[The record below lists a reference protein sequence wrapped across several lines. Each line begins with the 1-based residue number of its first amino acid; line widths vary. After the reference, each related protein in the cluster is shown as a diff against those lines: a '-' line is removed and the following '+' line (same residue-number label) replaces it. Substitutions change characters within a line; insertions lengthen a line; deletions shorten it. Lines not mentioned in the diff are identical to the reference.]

1 MKKIGIAITDAS
13 DWTAAAL
20 ADSLRKKGI
29 EPCVLNLCHVEA
41 GIANGTEY
49 QVNGT
54 DLAGLDAIIVRDM
67 GAGKNEAVTFRFD
80 ILRQLEN
87 EGVLVANPPSAIQ
100 NAANKYHSSYLF
112 SKAGLPAPRTK
123 VVQDADSAMK
133 VLDSFGDAVLKP
145 VFGYKGIGIAR
156 IRNGDI
162 IRPDGTKDPD
172 STPELVSSLLEEKGM
187 LYIQEFVENT
197 GKDTRAFVVDGE
209 VVGAIYRKAA
219 PGWWLNNL
227 SRGGSAHRCTL
238 APEQSSMCEKA
249 ADAIG
254 AIYAG
259 VDIIEG
265 PGGSMLLE
273 INGTPSGAGIYRAWG
288 INVADHIV
296 KAVIERL

>member
-29 EPCVLNLCHVEA
+29 EPCVLNLCHAEA

>member
-1 MKKIGIAITDAS
+1 MKNIGIAITDAS

-20 ADSLRKKGI
+20 AGSLRKKGI
-29 EPCVLNLCHVEA
+29 EPCVFNLCHADTRITKE
-41 GIANGTEY
+41 IEY
-49 QVNGT
+49 RVNGT

-67 GAGKNEAVTFRFD
+67 AAGRDEAVTFRFD

-87 EGVLVANPPSAIQ
+87 EGVLIVNPPSAIQ

-112 SKAGLPAPRTK
+112 SKAGLPAPRTSA
-123 VVQDADSAMK
+123 VQDADIAME
-133 VLDSFGDAVLKP
+133 VLDSFGDSVLKP
-145 VFGYKGIGIAR
+145 VFGYKGIGISR
-156 IRNGDI
+156 IKNGDI
-162 IRPDGTKDPD
+162 IRPDGTKDPG
-172 STPELVSSLLEEKGM
+172 SARELVSSLLKEKGM

-197 GKDTRAFVVDGE
+197 GKDTRAFVVDGK

-227 SRGGSAHRCTL
+227 SQGGSAHRCTL
-238 APEQSSMCEKA
+238 TAEQNRICEKA

-265 PGGSMLLE
+265 QDSCMLLE

-296 KAVIERL
+296 KAVMERL

>member
-20 ADSLRKKGI
+20 ADSLRKEGI
-29 EPCVLNLCHVEA
+29 EPCVLNLCHAEA
-41 GIANGTEY
+41 GIANGIEY
-49 QVNGT
+49 RVNGT

-87 EGVLVANPPSAIQ
+87 EGVVVANPPSAIQ

-123 VVQDADSAMK
+123 AVQDTDSALK
-133 VLDSFGDAVLKP
+133 VLGSFGDAVLKP

-162 IRPDGTKDPD
+162 IRPDGTKDPG
-172 STPELVSSLLEEKGM
+172 SVPELISSLLEEKGM

-219 PGWWLNNL
+219 SGWWLNNL
-227 SRGGSAHRCTL
+227 SQGGSAYRCTL
-238 APEQSSMCEKA
+238 TPEQSSMCEKA
-249 ADAIG
+249 AEAIG
-254 AIYAG
+254 AVYAG
-259 VDIIEG
+259 VDLIEG

-273 INGTPSGAGIYRAWG
+273 INGTPSGAGIHRAWG

-296 KAVIERL
+296 KAVMERL

>member
-29 EPCVLNLCHVEA
+29 EPCVLNLCHAEA

-238 APEQSSMCEKA
+238 VPEQSSMCEKA